1 MNNMM
6 QIYELFDRKIK
17 ILKKILSVTKAQKFE
32 VSTDDNTIEKI
43 SSYLSMRDTFF
54 RKLENVEKKIK
65 SLTQNNNY
73 RQFKQYHK
81 EVEELELECR
91 KIISEIIFLD
101 NKNNIVFNKI
111 YSIIKNNIKAI
122 QNGKQINTGYNSYV
136 SFSSHFDS
144 QK

>member
-1 MNNMM
+1 MT
-6 QIYELFDRKIK
+6 QINELFDKKIK
-17 ILKKILSVTKAQKFE
+17 ILKKILSITKAQKFE

-43 SSYLSMRDTFF
+43 SSYLSMRDAFF
-54 RKLENVEKKIK
+54 KRLENVEEKIK
-65 SLTQNNNY
+65 NLTQDNNY
-73 RQFKQYHK
+73 KQFKQCHR

-111 YSIIKNNIKAI
+111 YSIIKNNIRAI
-122 QNGKQINTGYNSYV
+122 QNGKQINTRYYNYA